1 MSNPAWGMKRI
12 CPNCGTRYYDFQKE
26 PPACPVCATVYDPEA
41 LLKSRRSKA
50 LPVDEP
56 PKRKKAA
63 AAAVVAEELTGDE
76 LQSDVELAPDLEDED
91 EVDAETVEGADA
103 ADDTLLEDDADDL
116 DEEIEDVDVGDEE
129 EP

>member
-1 MSNPAWGMKRI
+1 MKRI

-50 LPVDEP
+50 LPVDDT
-56 PKRKKAA
+56 PKPRKKAA
-63 AAAVVAEELTGDE
+63 AAVVEDVLADPAEVG
-76 LQSDVELAPDLEDED
+76 PDLEDE
-91 EVDAETVEGADA
+91 EIEGEAAETETVED
-103 ADDTLLEDDADDL
+103 DDALLDDGDDL
-116 DEEIEDVDVGDEE
+116 DDEIEEVEVDDTEE

>member
-1 MSNPAWGMKRI
+1 MSNPDWGMKRI

-50 LPVDEP
+50 LPVDDT
-56 PKRKKAA
+56 PKPRKKAA
-63 AAAVVAEELTGDE
+63 AAVVEDVLADPAEVG
-76 LQSDVELAPDLEDED
+76 PDLEDE
-91 EVDAETVEGADA
+91 EIEGEAAETETVED
-103 ADDTLLEDDADDL
+103 DDALLDDGDDL
-116 DEEIEDVDVGDEE
+116 DDEIEEVEVDDTEE